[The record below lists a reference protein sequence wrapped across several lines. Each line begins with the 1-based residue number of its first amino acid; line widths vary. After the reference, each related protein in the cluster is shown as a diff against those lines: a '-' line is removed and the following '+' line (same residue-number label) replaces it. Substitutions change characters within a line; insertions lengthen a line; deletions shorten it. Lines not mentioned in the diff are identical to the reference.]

1 MKIVLAGSPLIS
13 VKAFEE
19 VIKNFDVV
27 AIVTQPDRPQGRGM
41 KMQKTPVAE
50 LGEKYNIK
58 TFKPEKIGDIFE
70 HLKDLDFDLLLSFA
84 FGQFI
89 PPRILALGKY
99 KPLNIHGSILPKYR
113 GAAPIQHAILNG
125 DNEIGITLMEMI
137 KEMDA
142 GDIYA
147 VAKIQIDS
155 STNTSDAFKIV
166 SELAE
171 NNIVTWLKKYAQN
184 ILTPIPQG
192 NNFTLSPKLSKE
204 FCLLDNS
211 LTKIQTIRK
220 IKALAYSPG
229 AFCFHENKRLKI
241 FDASEKSLQDSIPIV
256 CLDGTIYAT
265 EYQYEGKKIVKLI

>member
-1 MKIVLAGSPLIS
+1 MKIVLAGSPSIS
-13 VKAFEE
+13 VNTFEE
-19 VIKNFDVV
+19 VIKNFNVV

-58 TFKPEKIGDIFE
+58 IFKPEKIGDIFE
-70 HLKDLDFDLLLSFA
+70 QLKELDFDLLLSFA

-89 PPRILALGKY
+89 PPRILELGKY

-147 VAKIQIDS
+147 TAKIQIDS

-171 NNIVTWLKKYAQN
+171 KNIVTWLKKYEQN
-184 ILTPIPQG
+184 ILIPIPQG
-192 NNFTLSPKLSKE
+192 NKFTLSPKLSKE
-204 FCLLDNS
+204 FCLIDNS
-211 LTKIQTIRK
+211 LTKKQTIRK

-241 FDASEKSLQDSIPIV
+241 FDASEKSLQGSIPIN
-256 CLDGTIYAT
+256 CLDGNIYAT
-265 EYQYEGKKIVKLI
+265 EYQYEGKKIVKLF